1 MPIVFQKI
9 LPLAPL
15 AFGTR
20 QNLYQKEMCCLLL
33 KDLTYFFLRDEVVH
47 LDELVASRASQIV
60 GNGLT
65 IDIGSDCS
73 WLEQ

>member
-1 MPIVFQKI
+1 MPIVFPKI

-33 KDLTYFFLRDEVVH
+33 KDLTSFFLRDEVVH
-47 LDELVASRASQIV
+47 LDELWPAKLSEM
-60 GNGLT
+60 
-65 IDIGSDCS
+65 D
-73 WLEQ
+73 